1 MRIIRY
7 YIELRKKTY
16 MSWKNMV
23 EYRYLQT
30 QFDVTLNVTLT
41 SVCFV
46 LEENGNPPKNPSLR
60 TQCVKALMAVH
71 QN

>member
-1 MRIIRY
+1 MRIIW
-7 YIELRKKTY
+7 IELRKKTY

-30 QFDVTLNVTLT
+30 QFDVNVNVTLT

-46 LEENGNPPKNPSLR
+46 LKKMEILPKIPHFGH
-60 TQCVKALMAVH
+60 CVSKP
-71 QN
+71 